1 MSAGGRSSKD
11 NNDDDDSKNPANIIG
26 RVYAVSTLLAVIIA
40 VPAVAV
46 AVLTHF
52 VFRQEIVV
60 TLAASLITLFI
71 AMGFGIRLA
80 KRFARAPSSSSS
92 S

>member
-1 MSAGGRSSKD
+1 MPEDKDSKD
-11 NNDDDDSKNPANIIG
+11 PASIIG

-46 AVLTHF
+46 AVLAHF
-52 VFRQEIVV
+52 VFKTQIIV

-80 KRFARAPSSSSS
+80 RRFARAPSPQHKDESGSGQ
-92 S
+92 

>member
-1 MSAGGRSSKD
+1 MPEDNKDSSKD
-11 NNDDDDSKNPANIIG
+11 PASIIG

-46 AVLTHF
+46 AVITHF
-52 VFRQEIVV
+52 VFKAEIIV
-60 TLAASLITLFI
+60 TLAASLITLFV

-80 KRFARAPSSSSS
+80 RRFARVPPQQKDGSGGQ
-92 S
+92 

>member
-1 MSAGGRSSKD
+1 MPEDSNNKD
-11 NNDDDDSKNPANIIG
+11 PVNIIG

-52 VFRQEIVV
+52 VFKTEIIV
-60 TLAASLITLFI
+60 TVAASLITLFI

-80 KRFARAPSSSSS
+80 KKFAKAPPQNKDGSNNNSSNS
-92 S
+92 

>member
-11 NNDDDDSKNPANIIG
+11 NNDDDSKNPANIIG